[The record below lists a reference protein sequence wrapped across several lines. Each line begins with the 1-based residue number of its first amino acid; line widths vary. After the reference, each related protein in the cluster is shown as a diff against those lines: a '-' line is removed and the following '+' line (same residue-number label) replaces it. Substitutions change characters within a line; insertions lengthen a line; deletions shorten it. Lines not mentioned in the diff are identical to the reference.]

1 MVRVLEKKLRMGTEQ
16 MMDSKCFKEKLRMS
30 AE

>member
-1 MVRVLEKKLRMGTEQ
+1 MVRVLGKKLRMGTEQ
-16 MMDSKCFKEKLRMS
+16 MMDSKSFKEKLRKS